1 MSKNNLSFS
10 DSLHNVLNQKTNN
23 KPMKLDLIIE
33 SLKRDGN
40 KDEADSIF
48 NAVTNEEIPL
58 YTVYKAL
65 QNSGYVIS
73 YSALTNARSKYLIN
87 D

>member
-33 SLKRDGN
+33 SLKKDGN

>member
-1 MSKNNLSFS
+1 MSKNNISFT
-10 DSLHNVLNQKTNN
+10 DSLHTVLNQKSNS
-23 KPMKLDLIIE
+23 KPMKLDLIME
-33 SLKRDGN
+33 NLKKGGN
-40 KDEADSIF
+40 KDEADSIM

-58 YTVYKAL
+58 YTIYKAL

-73 YSALTNARSKYLIN
+73 YSALTNARSKYLLN